1 MATKGPRVL
10 NRLEGRLFVEDGH
23 LYYVLHVDL
32 EAEIARVS
40 VRKDGQQDV
49 VEMPLHT
56 IGAKVG
62 ACNQLSLDGLETKK
76 TADRVM
82 ERDEGW
88 YFKAREGLRGPYDNE
103 DEAKTAL
110 KNYIIAVQGAD
121 VEYDG
126 RLARVD

>member
-1 MATKGPRVL
+1 MAVKSPRVL
-10 NRLEGRLFVEDGH
+10 NRLEGRLFVEDGY

-32 EAEIARVS
+32 ETEIARVS
-40 VRKDGQQDV
+40 VRKHGQQEV
-49 VEMPLHT
+49 VDMPLQD

-82 ERDEGW
+82 QRDDGW
-88 YFKAREGLRGPYDNE
+88 YFKAREGVRGPYDHE
-103 DEAKTAL
+103 DEAKAVL

-121 VEYDG
+121 VERDG
-126 RLARVD
+126 RLAKVD

>member
-1 MATKGPRVL
+1 
-10 NRLEGRLFVEDGH
+10 
-23 LYYVLHVDL
+23 
-32 EAEIARVS
+32 
-40 VRKDGQQDV
+40 
-49 VEMPLHT
+49 MPLHA

-82 ERDEGW
+82 EQDDGW
-88 YFKAREGLRGPYDNE
+88 YFKAREGLRGPHENE
-103 DEAKTAL
+103 DEAKAAL

-126 RLARVD
+126 RLARAD